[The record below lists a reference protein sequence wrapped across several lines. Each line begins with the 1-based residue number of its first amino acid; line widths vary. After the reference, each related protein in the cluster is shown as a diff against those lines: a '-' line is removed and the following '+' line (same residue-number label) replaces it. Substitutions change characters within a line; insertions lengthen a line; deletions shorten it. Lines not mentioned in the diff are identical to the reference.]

1 VVELGVVDGES
12 RGPSVGATGYD
23 RTPMAFYL
31 GIDGGGTKTRC
42 ALGDETTLLATSAA
56 GGSNLI
62 RLGEAV
68 TRDALHAAVREACA
82 AAKVSPGGLRAI
94 CVGAAGAARED
105 VAAAIRRIL
114 GELTPAPVQ
123 VVGDMVIALEAAFGS
138 GPGVIAIAGTGSVV
152 YGRDAAENIAR
163 AGGWGF
169 AISDEGSGQWIGREA
184 VSAVMRAHD
193 AGQGTDLSAMV
204 LEEWNLTSLDDLVHA
219 ANATPPPEFPRLF
232 PVVLQAAE
240 KGDAAAKSLL
250 QEAGMRL
257 ADLATMVI
265 RRLVPR
271 PPYAPV
277 AITGSVFRQSPDV
290 RQVFYNHLQTRFP
303 GLEIRKEP
311 VEPVDGALAL
321 ARKMGSDRVG

>member
-1 VVELGVVDGES
+1 V
-12 RGPSVGATGYD
+12 
-23 RTPMAFYL
+23 AFYL

-42 ALGDETTLLATSAA
+42 ALGDETTILATSAA
-56 GGSNLI
+56 GGSNVI
-62 RLGEAV
+62 RVGEAQA
-68 TRDALHAAVREACA
+68 REALLAAVQEACA
-82 AAKVSPGGLRAI
+82 TASVPPDRLHSI

-114 GELTPAPVQ
+114 SELTPAPVQ

-138 GPGVIAIAGTGSVV
+138 GPGVIANAGTGSFV
-152 YGRDAAENIAR
+152 YGRDAAGNVAR

-184 VSAVMRAHD
+184 VSAILRAND
-193 AGQGTDLSAMV
+193 AGQSTALTALV
-204 LEEWNLTSLDDLVHA
+204 LKEWNLKSLDDLVHA

-240 KGDAAAKSLL
+240 SGDSVAKALL
-250 QEAGMRL
+250 NDAGNHL
-257 ADLATMVI
+257 ADLAAMVI
-265 RRLVPR
+265 QRLVPR

-277 AITGSVFRQSPDV
+277 AIIGSVFRQSPDV
-290 RQVFYNHLQTRFP
+290 RQVFYNHLQTRIP
-303 GLEIRKEP
+303 GLEIRNEP

-321 ARKMGSDRVG
+321 ARSMASAGAG